1 MARLLSLRIDVPR
14 DRGEAFPG
22 DIFERRAIGISPGLF
37 CLTERYLKGSGSAA
51 FVDFLHM
58 VNLES
63 PGTLGAFFC
72 VITRRQTVS
81 FLVEIRSV
89 IRAVTNPVR
98 GGKSRPVTCP

>member
-1 MARLLSLRIDVPR
+1 MARLLSLRIDVLR

-22 DIFERRAIGISPGLF
+22 DIFERRAIGISPELF

-63 PGTLGAFFC
+63 PGTLGAC
-72 VITRRQTVS
+72 RTLPHR
-81 FLVEIRSV
+81 
-89 IRAVTNPVR
+89 
-98 GGKSRPVTCP
+98 